1 LILDLHVHSVFS
13 VDSPVRPEQYAQRVI
28 ELKDEHEID
37 GFVLMEHDY
46 LVEPGKCD
54 LAALSEKYGITV
66 LAGVEA
72 DTYWGHL
79 LLYGMTPELWTSLK
93 GDKYR
98 KLEPVALAQA
108 VHEAGA
114 VCVPAHPFRGFIGAG
129 PRCAEL
135 PGVKLLEGINGANTE
150 PENLTALNR
159 ARRLDWGVTGGS
171 DAHFLPELG
180 AALTRF
186 ERPVRSM
193 AELTQ
198 ELKAGR
204 CSALT
209 LEQAR
214 RRT

>member
-13 VDSPVRPEQYAQRVI
+13 IDSPVHPEQYAQRTL
-28 ELKDEHEID
+28 ELKDDYEID

-46 LVEPGKCD
+46 LIEPQKCD
-54 LAALSEKYGITV
+54 LADLARQYGITI

-72 DTYWGHL
+72 DTYWGHIL
-79 LLYGMTPELWTSLK
+79 VYGMTPELWARLK
-93 GDKYR
+93 KNEYR
-98 KLEPVALAQA
+98 KLEPVALARA

-129 PRCAEL
+129 ARCAEL
-135 PGVKLLEGINGANTE
+135 PGVKLLEGITGANSE
-150 PENLTALNR
+150 AENLAAREL
-159 ARRLDWGVTGGS
+159 ARRLGWVFTGGS

-180 AALTRF
+180 AALTRL

-193 AELTQ
+193 DELAQ

-209 LEQAR
+209 REQAR
-214 RRT
+214 LR